1 MNAKQPIYKAG
12 TTIAGKYRIDKA
24 IARGGCSIVYRG
36 THVGMDRPVAL
47 KIMSLVDGR
56 VDPSWAARFQ
66 REAKLAS
73 QLRHA
78 NTITTFDYGEWNGIF
93 YIIMEWIEGLSLR
106 NLIREQGAVEPQR
119 AARITAQ
126 ILRSLHEAH
135 SHKILHRDMKP
146 SNIMISN
153 DLDGREVVKVLDF
166 GLAKAQ
172 HNEFDEESL
181 KLTRDG
187 DFIGTPRYASP
198 EQLKGEQLTTASDIY
213 GVGMVM
219 WEMLMGEPAVPSVDY
234 GTCIQHHLGPH
245 PWELP
250 PGVVPDGLSLVVER
264 ALSKHPSGR
273 YQTCREMLE
282 ALDHW
287 FDDLS
292 RAKRNRPTLDQS
304 EAAFLI
310 EQDAD
315 LQDFD
320 DLASALDDLDDDLL
334 PMDLIGGPIAKP
346 TPAPAPR
353 QSARPAHRTRQP
365 QLQHKEPSPFV
376 QRDSGILSIDS
387 NSLELDRTVRDPIPP
402 RRNTQPIPSDYHG
415 GNHGGLDRR
424 TIGFLLLGGG
434 GLILVG
440 ILVGALLR
448 QPASSENPDENGAE
462 RSAGDQMLD
471 DIISGK
477 KPVVPMVEEKKKK
490 KKAADPEQALSDG
503 PLDGQRI
510 LLELRSRGWNF
521 QASDPE
527 SISGA
532 TQRMLRMR
540 RSKSNVNLALYE
552 CDDLEFARKLVRD
565 TPAEREVVRID
576 NITMRLYSSTGS
588 RRGVDALY
596 ADLVDIQREA
606 LK

>member
-106 NLIREQGAVEPQR
+106 NLIREQGALEPER

-153 DLDGREVVKVLDF
+153 DLDDREVVKVLDF

-172 HNEFDEESL
+172 HSEFDEESL

-250 PGVVPDGLSLVVER
+250 PDVAPDGLSLIVER
-264 ALSKHPSGR
+264 ALSKHPTGR

-320 DLASALDDLDDDLL
+320 DLASALDDLDDDLP
-334 PMDLIGGPIAKP
+334 PMDLMGGPARKP
-346 TPAPAPR
+346 TPAPAVR
-353 QSARPAHRTRQP
+353 AAARPAHRTRQP
-365 QLQHKEPSPFV
+365 QPEEPSPFV
-376 QRDSGILSIDS
+376 QRDSGILSVDS
-387 NSLELDRTVRDPIPP
+387 NTLELDRTTRDPIPP
-402 RRNTQPIPSDYHG
+402 RRNAQPIPSDYHRG
-415 GNHGGLDRR
+415 GGGSDGLDRR
-424 TIGFLLLGGG
+424 TIGLLLLGGG
-434 GLILVG
+434 ALILVG
-440 ILVGALLR
+440 VLVGALLR
-448 QPASSENPDENGAE
+448 EPTVTDPPDDE

-477 KPVVPMVEEKKKK
+477 KPVVPMVDEKKDEKK
-490 KKAADPEQALSDG
+490 SSNPDRPLSEG
-503 PLDGQRI
+503 PIDGQRVM
-510 LLELRSRGWNF
+510 LELRSRGWNF
-521 QASDPE
+521 QTSDPE
-527 SISGA
+527 PITGA

-540 RSKSNVNLALYE
+540 RGKSTVNLAVYE
-552 CDDLEFARKLVRD
+552 CDDLELARKLVRD

-576 NITMRLYSSTGS
+576 NITMRLHSPTGS

-596 ADLVDIQREA
+596 SDLVDIQRDA

>member
-1 MNAKQPIYKAG
+1 MSVKQPIYKAG

-36 THVGMDRPVAL
+36 THVGMDRSVAL

-106 NLIREQGAVEPQR
+106 NLIREQGAIEPER
-119 AARITAQ
+119 AARVTSQ

-146 SNIMISN
+146 SNIMISD

-172 HNEFDEESL
+172 HSEFDEDSL

-198 EQLKGEQLTTASDIY
+198 EQLRGEQLTTASDIY

-219 WEMLMGEPAVPSVDY
+219 WEMIMGEPAVPSVDY

-250 PGVVPDGLSLVVER
+250 AGVAPEGLELIVER
-264 ALSKHPSGR
+264 ALSKQPTGR

-282 ALDHW
+282 AIDSW

-292 RAKRNRPTLDQS
+292 RASDDIQTIGQD
-304 EAAFLI
+304 EAAFLL

-315 LQDFD
+315 IQGFG
-320 DLASALDDLDDDLL
+320 DLAHSLDGLGELDDDL
-334 PMDLIGGPIAKP
+334 PPIDIMGAS
-346 TPAPAPR
+346 APR
-353 QSARPAHRTRQP
+353 PRRSTPSRPAHRTRKTTQANDVVTVDTR
-365 QLQHKEPSPFV
+365 ENGV
-376 QRDSGILSIDS
+376 LSM
-387 NSLELDRTVRDPIPP
+387 NSTDLELDRSARDPIPH
-402 RRNTQPIPSDYHG
+402 RRPTQPIPIDTQLQPS
-415 GNHGGLDRR
+415 GGLDNR
-424 TIGFLLLGGG
+424 TIGLLLLGGG
-434 GLILVG
+434 ALILIG

-448 QPASSENPDENGAE
+448 QPSTPANNPDE

-477 KPVVPMVEEKKKK
+477 TPEVPLAEDEKPETNGSEKPARAQAVTAKRLLADIRGLGWIFDVSDPVDIAGASQQTLRLRRG
-490 KKAADPEQALSDG
+490 KAAVDL
-503 PLDGQRI
+503 
-510 LLELRSRGWNF
+510 
-521 QASDPE
+521 
-527 SISGA
+527 
-532 TQRMLRMR
+532 
-540 RSKSNVNLALYE
+540 VVYE
-552 CDDLEFARKLVRD
+552 CDDLELARQLVRD
-565 TPAEREVVRID
+565 TPSDREVVRID
-576 NITMRLYSSTGS
+576 NITLRLKPLRKGA

-596 ADLVDIQREA
+596 SDLLDLQREA